1 METKD
6 GGVVAFSESNLD
18 AMENR
23 PMAARQDV
31 YKDTGVD
38 TAEADAGLRNIVR
51 RVQGTW
57 PQHGM
62 GRVVLPIGYFANVI
76 EMDGVGV
83 ALCTDGVGSK
93 TIIAHMMEK
102 YDTIGIDCVAMNV
115 NDMICVG
122 AKPLSLV
129 GYIAIDNVNAVML
142 DAVAAGLCEGAE
154 MARISITGGETSQLK
169 DIVKGFDLVGTAVG
183 RVDLD
188 KVICGHDV
196 VDGDIVIGVKSNG
209 VHSNGLSLAR
219 RAFFENNKYSID
231 HKFDDLDRTL
241 GEELLRPTDIYVS
254 EAMEILE
261 NVKGVKALINIT
273 SDGLLNLARVH
284 SRVGFEIDNL
294 IEPHPIFSL
303 IQTHAKV
310 PDSEMFEVFN
320 MGIGFCYVVDPTA
333 AELTIAI
340 LRKYRRAAKRIGYA
354 VADPKQTV
362 RIPQRSLVGRHKTF
376 EFGPRLERRRER
388 FTGSD
393 LEPVTSAEEGRWA

>member
-122 AKPLSLV
+122 ARPLSLV
-129 GYIAIDNVNAVML
+129 DYIAIDQADAAML
-142 DAVAAGLCEGAE
+142 DAIGAGLCDGAR
-154 MARISITGGETSQLK
+154 MAGVSISGGETAQLK
-169 DIVKGFDLVGTAVG
+169 DIVRGFDLVGMAIG

-188 KVICGHDV
+188 KVICGSDV
-196 VDGDIVIGVKSNG
+196 RPGDIVIGVRSSG
-209 VHSNGLSLAR
+209 IHSNGLSLAR
-219 RAFFENNKYSID
+219 RAFFESHKFGID
-231 HKFDDLDRTL
+231 HKFDELDTTL
-241 GEELLRPTDIYVS
+241 GEELLRPTD
-254 EAMEILE
+254 
-261 NVKGVKALINIT
+261 
-273 SDGLLNLARVH
+273 
-284 SRVGFEIDNL
+284 
-294 IEPHPIFSL
+294 
-303 IQTHAKV
+303 
-310 PDSEMFEVFN
+310 
-320 MGIGFCYVVDPTA
+320 
-333 AELTIAI
+333 
-340 LRKYRRAAKRIGYA
+340 
-354 VADPKQTV
+354 
-362 RIPQRSLVGRHKTF
+362 
-376 EFGPRLERRRER
+376 
-388 FTGSD
+388 
-393 LEPVTSAEEGRWA
+393 